1 MPEVEVGTKR
11 GNGYDEYG
19 QIDVLK
25 RARQEDGNTKLRLL
39 VVGRYCGA
47 LIGKGGENFKRLRE
61 QYSVKIT
68 GLSSRA
74 NERVLQLDGNRES
87 CISIIKELLPLCP
100 NGPYPAQNQKCAF
113 ELNMLVNTDQV
124 GSLIGK
130 GGLKIKEICEQSGG
144 KLKVYPDCLPNSNER
159 VVSLGGEDES
169 RIVAGIDIV
178 LGILDNYPQKT
189 QTIYFDPNNT
199 TTPLVVTGNT
209 PSVLGQVTSPINR
222 SNVTSDVN
230 VAAIL
235 IANRENNQRG
245 IRDLATDFG
254 LVQTVTT
261 LTVPNDMCGAI
272 IGKAG
277 MNVRQVRLSSGA
289 KIDFTKNEAGSKA
302 DREITLTGTQE
313 QVQIAEQLISQ
324 FVRSSSNLQRS
335 ANQATQY
342 ET

>member
-1 MPEVEVGTKR
+1 MPEIEVGSKR

-19 QIDVLK
+19 QIDVHK
-25 RARQEDGNTKLRLL
+25 RAKQDDTKLRLL

-87 CISIIKELLPLCP
+87 CVSIIKELLPICP
-100 NGPYPAQNQKCAF
+100 EGPYPAQNQKCAF
-113 ELNMLVNTDQV
+113 ELNLLVNSDQV

-130 GGLKIKEICEQSGG
+130 GGSKIKEICEQSGG

-159 VVSLGGEDES
+159 VVSIGGEDES
-169 RIVAGIDIV
+169 RIMAGLDIV
-178 LGILDNYPQKT
+178 LSILDNFPQKT
-189 QTIYFDPNNT
+189 QTVFFDPSNT
-199 TTPLVVTGNT
+199 TSPLEIATGNS
-209 PSVLGQVTSPINR
+209 PGILGQVSTPMNR
-222 SNVTSDVN
+222 PNVSSDIN

-235 IANRENNQRG
+235 IANRDNNQRSV
-245 IRDLATDFG
+245 RDPNTDFG

-261 LTVPNDMCGAI
+261 MTVPNDMCGAI

-289 KIDFTKNEAGSKA
+289 KIDFTKSEAGSKE
-302 DREITLTGTQE
+302 DRTITLTGTQE
-313 QVQIAEQLISQ
+313 QIQIAEQVISQ
-324 FVRSSSNLQRS
+324 FVRSSSNLQRGG
-335 ANQATQY
+335 NQSTQF
-342 ET
+342 ES